1 MGSTITDF
9 GSRPVSAVSFL
20 GSGPKPRLL
29 DSVHNRPLDLFDLRA
44 EPTYKERQPTAEAY
58 TDGQL
63 VAAKRIIAAANRK
76 RAGRD
81 SLVRPRSALT
91 AGIVVPRPSGLAWSE
106 QLQAELAATSESMK
120 VAQQKLSE
128 EREMRVSALQAENK
142 AQLEARLARQ
152 AAREA
157 AREQRDTERR
167 MLITAGGMRDQR
179 EKLEHELVR
188 LNDQQDELHQ
198 ELEAQRKRALEA
210 ELVAENA
217 IEEARVKLERQQAEF
232 DERVRIVEA
241 ERAEQARL
249 KRRLETEVEASRREA
264 TDKLEAERLKRIEHT
279 KEMAIRRIGKR
290 DLTRGWVAWSDQ
302 FKSERKR
309 RQLLKK
315 AGARLTKPKLIAS
328 YQLWKH
334 GWAEEQTHKASM
346 STAEKL
352 YEETKLREK
361 VEEELRKVYQE
372 LEEAR
377 QAMLDGRGLEA
388 ELQRQME
395 ERLAAEKEK
404 RIEHTKEMAIRRI
417 GKRDLTRGWVAWS
430 DLYVEKKRRIN
441 VLRAAGAKLMRPHLV
456 MSYNSWRRSWDHAM
470 RKNLTQSAEGRLASQ
485 VAELEE
491 RLESAYKE
499 IEAARRAGFG
509 GRLTDE
515 EVQRQ
520 IEEVKEAERQKRIEH
535 TKEMAIRRIGKRD
548 LTRGWVAWSELYLE
562 QRRRRNAL
570 KAAGARLTRP
580 KLVASYMQWR
590 QDWIEEQHSKA
601 SLSIA
606 EKLALAEKERD
617 VFREERDKLADEL
630 AQARQAM
637 LEGRGMEEELQR
649 QMEER
654 LAAEK
659 EKRIEHTKEMAI
671 RRIGKRDLARG
682 WTAWVTPYLEWKR
695 RERMLK
701 AASSKL
707 TKPKLTF
714 AYTQWRRDWEAE
726 TSQRGNMTLEQR
738 LGERILQLTKQL
750 AEAQQQI
757 ERGGQGKDE
766 LLKTF
771 EEQRAAER
779 EQRIA
784 HTQQMAVKRIGKRDL
799 TRGWVGW
806 YEAWMEHARK
816 RNLLRAA
823 GTRLTKPKMIASYQL
838 WRTSWRAAQEA
849 LKMRTLEGRLQAQV
863 TKLSQELEEARQAM
877 LDGRGLEAELQRQME
892 ERLAAEKEKRIEH
905 TKEMAIRR
913 IGKRDLSR
921 GWTAWSEQHLEKKRR
936 AQMLK
941 AAGNRLMRPKLTAGW
956 QHWQRDWAADK
967 HIKSKLSVSAQLNL
981 ANKEVSA
988 LTLKLQ
994 QAENDLAAARQ
1005 AMMEGR
1011 GLEAEQQRLM
1021 KERLEAEREK
1031 RIEHTK
1037 EMAVRRIGKRDLT
1050 RGWTAWS
1057 EGYLEARRRHNVLLA
1072 AGNKLTKPKL
1082 TMAYT
1087 SWRRDWELET
1097 SSKATMSLE
1106 ERLAVEVKEKKELQE
1121 AFAKA
1126 TRELHEARQAMLE
1139 GRGMEAEQQ
1148 RQMEER
1154 LAAEKEKRI
1163 EHTKEMAIRRIGK
1176 RDLTRGW
1183 VAWSDLYLEQRRR
1196 NHLLRAAGNKLTKPK
1211 LSAAYRMWFMDWQ
1224 EEAVAKASM
1233 TVEQRMGQQ
1242 LLETQQR
1249 LKDALA
1255 ALELAKQAGFD
1266 GMSELEYQKQLED
1279 AKEEERNK
1287 RIKQVQDMAVRR
1299 IGKRDLTRGWTAWHD
1314 QWDEKQRRK
1323 RMLKAA
1329 GVKLL
1334 KPKMV
1339 YAYSFWRRGWM
1350 EETLASSKMT
1360 MGQRLQQALDER
1372 NEMQTQL
1379 AAVITGLKKEL
1390 EEARQ
1395 AMLDGRGMEAELQR
1409 QLDEKLRLEKEKRVE
1424 HTKEMAV
1431 RRVLKRDLSRGWGAW
1446 SDMYLQKRRQQSM
1459 LKKASARLTK
1469 PKLIHSFVSWK
1480 KDWEFVQ
1487 RKEDE
1492 TRHMSTEERLRQKLM
1507 EATTELTQLRKA
1519 LANGEGAEAEIQR
1532 QMEERL
1538 EHEREKRVEH
1548 TKQMAVRRIAKRDLS
1563 RGWVAWLDMYLEKT
1577 RRARVLMAASAKLMK
1592 PHLVSGYSFWKRDWS
1607 VEAASKKNRGLGVQT
1622 ARALREGE
1630 AAKNELAIVLAELE
1644 KLRAATVEGRG
1655 AEFEAQRKLEEQ
1667 LTKERQKRVEHI
1679 QYVAGKRLG
1688 NRQLSL
1694 GWVKWHGDYTERV
1707 RHTRVLR
1714 QAGAKLLRP
1723 RLIGSY
1729 KQWWTDWQ
1737 VSQAEAK
1744 AGSLAEQVERAKRE
1758 TKQRDDE
1765 LRRALEALEEA
1776 RQAMAEGRGLEL
1788 VEHQKMEEK
1797 LEAERL
1803 KRVEHTQ
1810 HMALHRLQKRELSKG
1825 FLGWSLPYLEMKRRK
1840 RLLQNAGNRL
1850 LRPKFVK
1857 SFQRWKTLSAR
1868 NKAAKSAMSMEQQLS
1883 VEKREREALSVKL
1896 NRVQREYQDQLQL
1909 DSIALVEAR
1918 AQVKQ
1923 LQEQLNLLDS
1933 EVSSEKK
1940 GSTLALTK
1948 AGIAQEALEEEKRAK
1963 KAAQDLLAEQQ
1974 KQAADH
1980 LAKQLK
1986 EVRGTLEIQL
1996 KSARE
2001 EIRALKQQ
2009 LADLEAEMMRNKV
2022 RQANAPPPED
2032 RGGGKSPAE
2041 VQEEKT
2047 KRARKGGILGE
2058 VDFDEEKPL
2067 APQLREALQKH
2078 AVRVLDLFREWDAN
2092 GDGQI
2097 SKKEFQKA
2105 MPMLGMDLPVKAVN
2119 DLFDQYDPD
2128 KSGVMEFAE
2137 LQKMLRRPAG
2147 EAAAAPAPPKGGGLA
2162 RFKAAGA
2169 VAGAAGGFKA
2179 LTKK

>member
-417 GKRDLTRGWVAWS
+417 GKRDL
-430 DLYVEKKRRIN
+430 
-441 VLRAAGAKLMRPHLV
+441 
-456 MSYNSWRRSWDHAM
+456 
-470 RKNLTQSAEGRLASQ
+470 
-485 VAELEE
+485 
-491 RLESAYKE
+491 
-499 IEAARRAGFG
+499 
-509 GRLTDE
+509 
-515 EVQRQ
+515 
-520 IEEVKEAERQKRIEH
+520 
-535 TKEMAIRRIGKRD
+535 
-548 LTRGWVAWSELYLE
+548 
-562 QRRRRNAL
+562 
-570 KAAGARLTRP
+570 
-580 KLVASYMQWR
+580 
-590 QDWIEEQHSKA
+590 
-601 SLSIA
+601 
-606 EKLALAEKERD
+606 
-617 VFREERDKLADEL
+617 
-630 AQARQAM
+630 
-637 LEGRGMEEELQR
+637 
-649 QMEER
+649 
-654 LAAEK
+654 
-659 EKRIEHTKEMAI
+659 
-671 RRIGKRDLARG
+671 
-682 WTAWVTPYLEWKR
+682 
-695 RERMLK
+695 
-701 AASSKL
+701 
-707 TKPKLTF
+707 
-714 AYTQWRRDWEAE
+714 
-726 TSQRGNMTLEQR
+726 
-738 LGERILQLTKQL
+738 
-750 AEAQQQI
+750 
-757 ERGGQGKDE
+757 
-766 LLKTF
+766 
-771 EEQRAAER
+771 
-779 EQRIA
+779 
-784 HTQQMAVKRIGKRDL
+784 
-799 TRGWVGW
+799 
-806 YEAWMEHARK
+806 
-816 RNLLRAA
+816 
-823 GTRLTKPKMIASYQL
+823 
-838 WRTSWRAAQEA
+838 
-849 LKMRTLEGRLQAQV
+849 
-863 TKLSQELEEARQAM
+863 
-877 LDGRGLEAELQRQME
+877 
-892 ERLAAEKEKRIEH
+892 
-905 TKEMAIRR
+905 
-913 IGKRDLSR
+913 SR

-1011 GLEAEQQRLM
+1011 GLEAESQRLM

-1057 EGYLEARRRHNVLLA
+1057 EGYLEARRRHKVLLA

-1097 SSKATMSLE
+1097 SSRATMSLE

-1577 RRARVLMAASAKLMK
+1577 RRARVLKAASAKLMK

-1737 VSQAEAK
+1737 VSHAEAK
-1744 AGSLAEQVERAKRE
+1744 AESLAEQVERAKRE

-1788 VEHQKMEEK
+1788 IEHQKMEEK

-1986 EVRGTLEIQL
+1986 EVRGTLESQL

>member
-1 MGSTITDF
+1 M
-9 GSRPVSAVSFL
+9 
-20 GSGPKPRLL
+20 
-29 DSVHNRPLDLFDLRA
+29 
-44 EPTYKERQPTAEAY
+44 
-58 TDGQL
+58 
-63 VAAKRIIAAANRK
+63 
-76 RAGRD
+76 
-81 SLVRPRSALT
+81 
-91 AGIVVPRPSGLAWSE
+91 
-106 QLQAELAATSESMK
+106 
-120 VAQQKLSE
+120 
-128 EREMRVSALQAENK
+128 
-142 AQLEARLARQ
+142 
-152 AAREA
+152 
-157 AREQRDTERR
+157 
-167 MLITAGGMRDQR
+167 
-179 EKLEHELVR
+179 
-188 LNDQQDELHQ
+188 
-198 ELEAQRKRALEA
+198 
-210 ELVAENA
+210 
-217 IEEARVKLERQQAEF
+217 
-232 DERVRIVEA
+232 
-241 ERAEQARL
+241 
-249 KRRLETEVEASRREA
+249 
-264 TDKLEAERLKRIEHT
+264 
-279 KEMAIRRIGKR
+279 
-290 DLTRGWVAWSDQ
+290 
-302 FKSERKR
+302 
-309 RQLLKK
+309 
-315 AGARLTKPKLIAS
+315 
-328 YQLWKH
+328 
-334 GWAEEQTHKASM
+334 
-346 STAEKL
+346 
-352 YEETKLREK
+352 
-361 VEEELRKVYQE
+361 
-372 LEEAR
+372 
-377 QAMLDGRGLEA
+377 EA

-395 ERLAAEKEK
+395 E
-404 RIEHTKEMAIRRI
+404 
-417 GKRDLTRGWVAWS
+417 
-430 DLYVEKKRRIN
+430 
-441 VLRAAGAKLMRPHLV
+441 
-456 MSYNSWRRSWDHAM
+456 
-470 RKNLTQSAEGRLASQ
+470 Q
-485 VAELEE
+485 
-491 RLESAYKE
+491 
-499 IEAARRAGFG
+499 
-509 GRLTDE
+509 
-515 EVQRQ
+515 
-520 IEEVKEAERQKRIEH
+520 
-535 TKEMAIRRIGKRD
+535 
-548 LTRGWVAWSELYLE
+548 
-562 QRRRRNAL
+562 
-570 KAAGARLTRP
+570 
-580 KLVASYMQWR
+580 
-590 QDWIEEQHSKA
+590 
-601 SLSIA
+601 
-606 EKLALAEKERD
+606 
-617 VFREERDKLADEL
+617 
-630 AQARQAM
+630 
-637 LEGRGMEEELQR
+637 
-649 QMEER
+649 
-654 LAAEK
+654 
-659 EKRIEHTKEMAI
+659 
-671 RRIGKRDLARG
+671 
-682 WTAWVTPYLEWKR
+682 
-695 RERMLK
+695 
-701 AASSKL
+701 
-707 TKPKLTF
+707 
-714 AYTQWRRDWEAE
+714 
-726 TSQRGNMTLEQR
+726 
-738 LGERILQLTKQL
+738 
-750 AEAQQQI
+750 
-757 ERGGQGKDE
+757 
-766 LLKTF
+766 
-771 EEQRAAER
+771 
-779 EQRIA
+779 
-784 HTQQMAVKRIGKRDL
+784 
-799 TRGWVGW
+799 
-806 YEAWMEHARK
+806 
-816 RNLLRAA
+816 
-823 GTRLTKPKMIASYQL
+823 
-838 WRTSWRAAQEA
+838 
-849 LKMRTLEGRLQAQV
+849 
-863 TKLSQELEEARQAM
+863 
-877 LDGRGLEAELQRQME
+877 
-892 ERLAAEKEKRIEH
+892 
-905 TKEMAIRR
+905 
-913 IGKRDLSR
+913 
-921 GWTAWSEQHLEKKRR
+921 
-936 AQMLK
+936 
-941 AAGNRLMRPKLTAGW
+941 
-956 QHWQRDWAADK
+956 
-967 HIKSKLSVSAQLNL
+967 
-981 ANKEVSA
+981 
-988 LTLKLQ
+988 
-994 QAENDLAAARQ
+994 
-1005 AMMEGR
+1005 
-1011 GLEAEQQRLM
+1011 
-1021 KERLEAEREK
+1021 
-1031 RIEHTK
+1031 
-1037 EMAVRRIGKRDLT
+1037 
-1050 RGWTAWS
+1050 
-1057 EGYLEARRRHNVLLA
+1057 
-1072 AGNKLTKPKL
+1072 
-1082 TMAYT
+1082 
-1087 SWRRDWELET
+1087 
-1097 SSKATMSLE
+1097 
-1106 ERLAVEVKEKKELQE
+1106 
-1121 AFAKA
+1121 
-1126 TRELHEARQAMLE
+1126 
-1139 GRGMEAEQQ
+1139 
-1148 RQMEER
+1148 

-1233 TVEQRMGQQ
+1233 TVEQRMSQQ

-1577 RRARVLMAASAKLMK
+1577 RRARVLKAASAKLMK

-1737 VSQAEAK
+1737 VSHAEAK
-1744 AGSLAEQVERAKRE
+1744 AESLAEQVERAKRE

-1788 VEHQKMEEK
+1788 IEHQKMEEK

-1986 EVRGTLEIQL
+1986 EVRGTLESQL